1 MKIKQDHSECPYQV
15 QRPTQLLDGLQGRL
29 WFTVGANTLIAEAP
43 GKILIAIIHYCL
55 FNSCFYY
62 LF

>member
-1 MKIKQDHSECPYQV
+1 MPIPSPETY
-15 QRPTQLLDGLQGRL
+15 TELLDGLQGRL

-55 FNSCFYY
+55 FSCCLYY